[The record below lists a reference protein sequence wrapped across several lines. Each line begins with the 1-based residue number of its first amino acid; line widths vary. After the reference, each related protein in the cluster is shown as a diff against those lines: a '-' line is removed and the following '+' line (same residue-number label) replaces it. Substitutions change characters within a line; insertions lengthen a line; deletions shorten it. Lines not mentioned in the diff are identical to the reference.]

1 MLKNRFF
8 LLVIICLLGCA
19 SCSKYRK
26 LLKGTDNEAKYRAAL
41 EYYEKKNYDR
51 TLQLF
56 EVMQAYYRTKPE
68 GETIS
73 FLTAECYY
81 NKQDYVIASGYYRR
95 FVSRYPYSQHAEE
108 AMYKSGICYYN
119 ISPKMTL
126 DQSDSYMAISEFQN
140 FIDAF
145 PQSSLVPDANARIDT
160 LRTKLEEKEYD
171 ICRLYFKMEEYQAA
185 TTSYEA
191 FLKEHPM
198 TKYREE
204 ILNNMVINYYR
215 YADKS
220 VPSKQRERYELA
232 LEKYNTLCYVYP
244 DSEYIAKL
252 EPTVKKIMEKI
263 EKIKSNTNT
272 KK

>member
-26 LLKGTDNEAKYRAAL
+26 LLKSTDNEAKLRAAL
-41 EYYEKKNYDR
+41 AYYEKKNYDR
-51 TLQLF
+51 ALQLF
-56 EVMQAYYRTKPE
+56 DVMQAYYRTKPE
-68 GETIS
+68 GEQIA
-73 FLTAECYY
+73 FLTAECYF

-95 FVSRYPYSQHAEE
+95 FVSRYPFSKDAEE
-108 AMYKSGICYYN
+108 AMYKSGICYYR

-126 DQSDSYMAISEFQN
+126 DQTDTYRCISEFQD

-145 PQSSLVPDANARIDT
+145 PQSPLVADANARIDT
-160 LRTKLEEKEYD
+160 LRTKLEDKEYD
-171 ICRLYFKMEEYQAA
+171 ICRLYFKMEEFQAA
-185 TTSYEA
+185 ITSYEA
-191 FLKEHPM
+191 FLREHPT

-204 ILNNMVINYYR
+204 ILSNMVINYYR
-215 YADKS
+215 YAEKS
-220 VPSKQRERYELA
+220 VQGKQRERYELA

-252 EPTVKKIMEKI
+252 EPTVAKIREKL
-263 EKIKSNTNT
+263 EKIKLNRT
-272 KK
+272 K